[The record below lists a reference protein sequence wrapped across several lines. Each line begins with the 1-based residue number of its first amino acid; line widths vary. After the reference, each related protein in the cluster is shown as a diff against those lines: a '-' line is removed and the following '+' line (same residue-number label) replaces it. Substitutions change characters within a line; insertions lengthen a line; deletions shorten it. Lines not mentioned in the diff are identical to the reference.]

1 MNTDFE
7 KRLDRVQNYQ
17 GVDDRF
23 TFQIFGDTIDTLID
37 LMVDEEMLARFHNE
51 NALYL
56 YRVFERETYIK
67 IVKSNTIKVP
77 VKLYETVQSAIEASK
92 NANFQEPV
100 MVRFALELN
109 LPSNMYYDYF
119 NGLSEVDTKTQVQDK
134 AKQNIYWERTLDKI
148 HSTNKDGK
156 QRSRI
161 VIVYKVYN
169 PRAILSVQCI

>member
-7 KRLDRVQNYQ
+7 ERLDRVQKYQ

-23 TFQIFGDTIDTLID
+23 TFQRFGDTIDPLID
-37 LMVDEEMLARFHNE
+37 LMGDEEMLARFHNE

-100 MVRFALELN
+100 GKICIGIKL
-109 LPSNMYYDYF
+109 
-119 NGLSEVDTKTQVQDK
+119 
-134 AKQNIYWERTLDKI
+134 AKQYVLWL
-148 HSTNKDGK
+148 
-156 QRSRI
+156 
-161 VIVYKVYN
+161 
-169 PRAILSVQCI
+169 L